1 MAEETKTKRG
11 GKRPNSGR
19 KPNPNSK
26 KQIGLKLDSDLFEAF
41 NSPRFDGN
49 RGRYINEA
57 VREKMERDGYIN
69 PIDQPTD
76 EVNVSIP
83 YNTKE

>member
-1 MAEETKTKRG
+1 MAEETKSKRG

-26 KQIGLKLDSDLFEAF
+26 KQIGLKLDSDLFEVFSSPQF
-41 NSPRFDGN
+41 NGN

-57 VREKMERDGYIN
+57 VREKMLKERMLINDG
-69 PIDQPTD
+69 
-76 EVNVSIP
+76 
-83 YNTKE
+83 K